1 MRFTKDLQL
10 VKNDFFFS
18 IILYYAFCQLTILL
32 FYLNFSLTRSLLI
45 LSFNG
50 RAQLNNRFDV
60 YLRAL
65 LIKKKKKN
73 IPNEY
78 SLLQEVN
85 RQ

>member
-10 VKNDFFFS
+10 VKNDIFFP

-65 LIKKKKKN
+65 LIKKKQN